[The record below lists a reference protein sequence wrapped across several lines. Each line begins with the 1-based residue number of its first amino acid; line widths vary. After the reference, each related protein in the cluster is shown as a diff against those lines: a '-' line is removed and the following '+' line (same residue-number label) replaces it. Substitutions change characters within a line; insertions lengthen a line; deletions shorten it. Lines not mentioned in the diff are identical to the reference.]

1 MSLGERLEW
10 LMRVAMLVFIL
21 AAASF
26 LSAITAIRFAI
37 HGREVAM
44 PNLVGKSSTD
54 AQNIMSG
61 LRLRMKV
68 ADRAYDDLPVN
79 YVVRQSPPAGM
90 HVKIAQRAQVVLSLG
105 PRAVT
110 IPSLEGKSLRA
121 ARIELLR
128 DSLQVGEISGAYLS
142 EFPADVVVQQNP
154 RPGSGAAS
162 PRVNLLVSQGAH
174 ELAFVMP
181 YLVGLNRAEA
191 ERQLAA
197 AGLRVAKLALLPAPQ
212 WPREAVIGQT
222 PSHGARVVPSLGVE
236 LQIAE

>member
-1 MSLGERLEW
+1 M
-10 LMRVAMLVFIL
+10 AMLVFIL

-44 PNLVGKSSTD
+44 PNLVGKSVTD
-54 AQNIMSG
+54 VQNILAG

-68 ADRAYDDLPVN
+68 ADRVYDDLPVN
-79 YVVRQSPPAGM
+79 YIVRQSPPAGM
-90 HVKIAQRAQVVLSLG
+90 HVKIAQQAQVVLSLG

-128 DSLQVGEISGAYLS
+128 DSLQVGEISSAYLP
-142 EFPADVVVQQNP
+142 EFPGDAVVQQDP

-162 PRVNLLVSQGAH
+162 PRVNLLVSQGAR
-174 ELAFVMP
+174 EPAFVMP
-181 YLVGLNRAEA
+181 YLVGLNRAEV
-191 ERQLAA
+191 ERQLAV
-197 AGLRVAKLALLPAPQ
+197 AGLRAAKVALLPAPQ
-212 WPREAVIGQT
+212 WPHDAVIGQT
-222 PSHGARVVPSLGVE
+222 PSQGARVTPRMGVE

>member
-1 MSLGERLEW
+1 MNLPERLEW
-10 LMRVAMLVFIL
+10 LMRMAMLVFIL

-37 HGREVAM
+37 HGREVSM
-44 PNLVGKSSTD
+44 PNVVGKSAND
-54 AQNIMSG
+54 AQNILAG

-68 ADRAYDDLPVN
+68 ADRVYSDLPVN

-90 HVKIAQRAQVVLSLG
+90 RVKVMQQAHVVLSLG

-110 IPSLEGKSLRA
+110 LPALEGRSLRA

-128 DSLQVGEISGAYLS
+128 DGLQVGEISSAYLPD
-142 EFPADVVVQQNP
+142 FPADDVVQQDP
-154 RPGSGAAS
+154 HPGSGAAS
-162 PRVNLLVSQGAH
+162 PHVNLLVSQGAH
-174 ELAFVMP
+174 EPAFVMP

-191 ERQLAA
+191 ERQFAA
-197 AGLRVAKLALLPAPQ
+197 AGLRVAKTTPVPAPE
-212 WPREAVIGQT
+212 WPHDTVVGQT
-222 PSHGARVVPSLGVE
+222 PLHGARVAASTSVE